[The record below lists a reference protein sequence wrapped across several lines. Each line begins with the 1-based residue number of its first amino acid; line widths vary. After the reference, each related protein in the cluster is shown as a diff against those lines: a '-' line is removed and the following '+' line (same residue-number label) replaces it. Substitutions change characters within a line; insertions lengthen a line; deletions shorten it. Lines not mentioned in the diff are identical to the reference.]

1 MSSLPAEHVVT
12 VRERSRSRA
21 VTAMRA
27 TIARMRSTAAE
38 YRSMVEQT
46 RSTVN
51 AAQVLILQM
60 DALQRALVP
69 RQLLDVNQTGALDDR
84 VAFRGRQR
92 AALMAIYFLNVRDRG
107 ELIRDPDGSCLPDL
121 RAARTEAIVSA
132 RELMAQSI
140 ATSGRIGIDRS
151 VEISDAKGATLLVV
165 PFWEAATA

>member
-69 RQLLDVNQTGALDDR
+69 RQPLDVNQTGALD
-84 VAFRGRQR
+84 
-92 AALMAIYFLNVRDRG
+92 AA
-107 ELIRDPDGSCLPDL
+107 
-121 RAARTEAIVSA
+121 
-132 RELMAQSI
+132 
-140 ATSGRIGIDRS
+140 
-151 VEISDAKGATLLVV
+151 
-165 PFWEAATA
+165 